1 MEKLKDLIIVTNWEK
16 VDKNN
21 FYLSND
27 WANHESMENIQE
39 ARKLQKKGLLY
50 VAYIVSAVNYAIY
63 LQMDADQVFVN
74 DECDIILYC
83 ETGIIDNNHQHKKAF
98 EF

>member
-16 VDKNN
+16 VDKDDY
-21 FYLSND
+21 YLSDN
-27 WANHESMENIQE
+27 WASHEDMENIQE

-50 VAYIVSAVNYAIY
+50 VAYIIFAVDYAIFS
-63 LQMDADQVFVN
+63 QMDADQVFVN
-74 DECDIILYC
+74 NECDIILHC
-83 ETGIIDNNHQHKKAF
+83 ETAIISNDHEHRQKF